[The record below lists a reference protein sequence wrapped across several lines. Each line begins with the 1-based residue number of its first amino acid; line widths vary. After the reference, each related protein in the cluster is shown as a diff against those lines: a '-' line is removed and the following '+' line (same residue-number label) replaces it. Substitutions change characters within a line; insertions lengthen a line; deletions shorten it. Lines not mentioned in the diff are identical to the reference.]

1 MDTIAL
7 ISKAHK
13 GDKAAREQLVMD
25 NLGLIW
31 SIVKRFTN
39 RGYEAEDLFQ
49 IGSIG
54 LIKAIDKFDESF
66 DVKFSTYA
74 VPMITGEIK
83 RFLRDDGMI
92 KISRSIKEN
101 QAKVMKTAET
111 LMHKNGREATI
122 NEIAKESGLDVS
134 DVVAAMD
141 AAGEVESLHKVIHQ
155 GENNEISLMDK
166 IEDDRKEN
174 EIIINKIFV
183 SELLEKLSEEEKNII
198 IMRYYDNLT
207 QNEIAKNLGVSQVQ
221 VSRMEKKIL
230 LRLRKNA

>member
-7 ISKAHK
+7 ISKAHE
-13 GDKAAREQLVMD
+13 GDKAAREQLVME
-25 NLGLIW
+25 NVGLIW
-31 SIVKRFTN
+31 SIVKRFMN

-74 VPMITGEIK
+74 VPMIMGEIK
-83 RFLRDDGMI
+83 RFLRDDGII

-101 QAKVMKTAET
+101 QAKVIRTAEM
-111 LMHKNGREATI
+111 LLQKNGREATI
-122 NEIAKESGLDVS
+122 HEIAEESGLEVS

-141 AAGEVESLHKVIHQ
+141 AAGEVESLHKVIYQ

-166 IEDDRKEN
+166 IEDEKQEN
-174 EIIINKIFV
+174 ENVINKIFV
-183 SELLEKLSEEEKNII
+183 SQLLEKLTEEEKNII
-198 IMRYYDNLT
+198 IMRYYNNLT
-207 QNEIAKNLGVSQVQ
+207 QHEIASNLGVSQVQ